1 MGAPEALVFRMAEL
15 YLGRALPAAQVRRL
29 EPYFSQAR
37 GVIEREGIPLARWRK
52 RVRVIERGPRL
63 QIPSVKAGVIE
74 TVHEGLRNEQRVKLP
89 YPKRGENAIREY
101 EARTHAQIGGAP
113 CGERV
118 CQIQMISGERRT

>member
-15 YLGRALPAAQVRRL
+15 YLGRALPAAPVRRL

-63 QIPSVKAGVIE
+63 QLPSVKDGVIE
-74 TVHEGLRNEQRVKLP
+74 TVRSE
-89 YPKRGENAIREY
+89 
-101 EARTHAQIGGAP
+101 
-113 CGERV
+113 
-118 CQIQMISGERRT
+118 ERRLGNEWISTCRSRGTPDH

>member
-29 EPYFSQAR
+29 EQYFSQAR

-63 QIPSVKAGVIE
+63 QIPSVKDGVIE
-74 TVHEGLRNEQRVKLP
+74 TVHEGLLHEKRVKLH
-89 YPKRGENAIREY
+89 YRKRGETDRKSTRLNSS
-101 EARTHAQIGGAP
+101 H
-113 CGERV
+113 
-118 CQIQMISGERRT
+118 

>member
-63 QIPSVKAGVIE
+63 QIPSVNDGVIE
-74 TVHEGLRNEQRVKLP
+74 TVHDGLLHEKRVTQDRPSTVEGKTVSVSVDL
-89 YPKRGENAIREY
+89 
-101 EARTHAQIGGAP
+101 GGG
-113 CGERV
+113 C
-118 CQIQMISGERRT
+118 ISKKK